1 MLMEV
6 IMQEGTIFFL
16 ISWFTVWYIVF
27 MDNKPARL
35 RRVHLTVILALL
47 VCAGVYMNIG
57 NIQVS
62 LIWVPVLC
70 WSFFQWRNIR
80 NRDLLRVSVSVFG
93 VMLAFACLRILTML
107 YPVWLFI
114 DWKILCSLLVLAVSA
129 LFLKDRNLRLSTLII
144 GSLFGQMIFAVL
156 LNDNG
161 MPISYL
167 FSLESMDLLSLLVFM
182 NGLLHKGEQWLAK
195 WFLRKSSMTVA
206 ARNREMR

>member
-16 ISWFTVWYIVF
+16 ISWLTVWYIVF
-27 MDNKPARL
+27 MDNKSPRQ
-35 RRVHLTVILALL
+35 RRVHLTIILALL

-62 LIWVPVLC
+62 LIWVPVLF
-70 WSFFQWRNIR
+70 WSFFQWRIIR
-80 NRDLLRVSVSVFG
+80 NRDLFRVSVSVFG
-93 VMLAFACLRILTML
+93 VMLAFACFRILTML

-114 DWKILCSLLVLAVSA
+114 DWKILCSLLVIAVSA
-129 LFLKDRNLRLSTLII
+129 LFLKGPNMRLSTLII

-156 LNDNG
+156 LNING
-161 MPISYL
+161 MPINYL

-182 NGLLHKGEQWLAK
+182 NGVLHLGERWLAK
-195 WFLRKSSMTVA
+195 WSLRKSSMTVA
-206 ARNREMR
+206 ARNRDIR

>member
-144 GSLFGQMIFAVL
+144 GSLFGQMIFAL
-156 LNDNG
+156 LLIDNG

-182 NGLLHKGEQWLAK
+182 NGLLHLGERWLAK
-195 WFLRKSSMTVA
+195 WSLRKSSMTVA
-206 ARNREMR
+206 AMNREMR

>member
-16 ISWFTVWYIVF
+16 ISWLTVWYIVF
-27 MDNKPARL
+27 MDNKSPL
-35 RRVHLTVILALL
+35 QRRVHLTVILALL

-62 LIWVPVLC
+62 LIWVPVLF
-70 WSFFQWRNIR
+70 WSFFQWRIIR
-80 NRDLLRVSVSVFG
+80 NRDLFRVSVSVFG
-93 VMLAFACLRILTML
+93 VMLAFACFRILTML

-114 DWKILCSLLVLAVSA
+114 DWKILCSLLVIAVSA
-129 LFLKDRNLRLSTLII
+129 LFLKGPNMRLSTLII

-156 LNDNG
+156 LNTNG
-161 MPISYL
+161 MPINYL

-182 NGLLHKGEQWLAK
+182 NGLLHLGERWLAK
-195 WFLRKSSMTVA
+195 WSLRKSSMTVA

>member
-6 IMQEGTIFFL
+6 ILQEGTIFFL

-62 LIWVPVLC
+62 LIWIPVLC

-129 LFLKDRNLRLSTLII
+129 LFLKDHNLRLSTLII

-195 WFLRKSSMTVA
+195 WFLRKSSMTVGA
-206 ARNREMR
+206 KNREMR

>member
-182 NGLLHKGEQWLAK
+182 NGLLHKGEQWLTK

>member
-16 ISWFTVWYIVF
+16 ISWLTVWYIVF
-27 MDNKPARL
+27 MDNKSPRQ

-62 LIWVPVLC
+62 LIWVPVLF
-70 WSFFQWRNIR
+70 WSFFQWRIIR
-80 NRDLLRVSVSVFG
+80 NRDLFRVSVSVFG
-93 VMLAFACLRILTML
+93 VMLAFACFRILTML
-107 YPVWLFI
+107 YPVWLFM
-114 DWKILCSLLVLAVSA
+114 DWKILCSLLVISVSA
-129 LFLKDRNLRLSTLII
+129 LFLKGPNMRLSTLII

-182 NGLLHKGEQWLAK
+182 NGLLHKGEQWLTK
-195 WFLRKSSMTVA
+195 WFLRKSSMTVGA
-206 ARNREMR
+206 KNREMR

>member
-144 GSLFGQMIFAVL
+144 GSLFGQMIFAL
-156 LNDNG
+156 LLIDNG

-182 NGLLHKGEQWLAK
+182 NGLLHKGEQWLTK

-206 ARNREMR
+206 ARNREIR